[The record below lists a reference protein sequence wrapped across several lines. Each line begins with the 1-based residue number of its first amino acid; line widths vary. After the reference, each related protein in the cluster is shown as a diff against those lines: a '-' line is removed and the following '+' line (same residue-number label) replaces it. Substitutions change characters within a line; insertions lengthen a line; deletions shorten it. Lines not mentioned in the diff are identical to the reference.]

1 MVAANDWRNPC
12 GGLRW
17 RFLPDGTVEVEGKGV
32 LLSPKSSFLYV
43 QQTWGNWQPEFEAA
57 ATATGVPAIWL
68 LALATV
74 ESGLWAK
81 NPESQRTITSS
92 AGARGI
98 MQIMPMNAP
107 SLGITAAELFE
118 PATNILAGA
127 SLFRDMAKGK
137 AGDYVGATGKYNS
150 GSLCCPGRN
159 AYNLCTDSVDGIPYP
174 ELALRY
180 VNSAILEMG
189 LASEKS
195 GSVLPWLVGVAV
207 GVIGFA
213 WVRRRR

>member
-1 MVAANDWRNPC
+1 MLA
-12 GGLRW
+12 
-17 RFLPDGTVEVEGKGV
+17 
-32 LLSPKSSFLYV
+32 PKNSFLYA
-43 QQTWGNWQPEFEAA
+43 QQTWANWQPEFEAA
-57 ATATGVPAIWL
+57 AAATGVPAVWL
-68 LALATV
+68 LGLATV

-81 NPESQRTITSS
+81 NPEQQRTIGSS

-107 SLGITAAELFE
+107 SLGIKADDLFI
-118 PATNILAGA
+118 PSVNIMSGA
-127 SLFRDMAKGK
+127 RLFRDMAKGK

-174 ELALRY
+174 ELAARY

-189 LASEKS
+189 IATEA
-195 GSVLPWLVGVAV
+195 GGGASVLPWIVGGAV
-207 GVIGFA
+207 GLLAFM
-213 WVRRRR
+213 WVRRR